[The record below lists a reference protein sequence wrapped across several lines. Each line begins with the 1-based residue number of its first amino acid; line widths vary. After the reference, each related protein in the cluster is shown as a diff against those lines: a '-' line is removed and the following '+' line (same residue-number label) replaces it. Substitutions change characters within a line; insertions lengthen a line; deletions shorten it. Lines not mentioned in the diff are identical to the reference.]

1 MKSSLQRYTVIWEP
15 VSTSFMEMYIAASC
29 ASNLIRTIRAV
40 NNQSA
45 PDQAEVLNRKCLM

>member
-40 NNQSA
+40 NNQT
-45 PDQAEVLNRKCLM
+45 DQVEVLNRKCLM

>member
-29 ASNLIRTIRAV
+29 ASNLIRAIRAV
-40 NNQSA
+40 NNQTA